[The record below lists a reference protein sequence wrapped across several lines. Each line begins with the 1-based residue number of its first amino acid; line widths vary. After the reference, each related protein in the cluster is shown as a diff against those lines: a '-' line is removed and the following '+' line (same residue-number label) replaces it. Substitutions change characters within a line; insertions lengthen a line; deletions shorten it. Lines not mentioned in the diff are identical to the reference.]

1 MSSTPKMVR
10 GFVAYPSAR
19 MGGARPNAARRFLS
33 DLGGWLLYLG
43 AMIGLVLMLPA
54 QAFMPG
60 TRIFV
65 FALGA
70 LGLWRYS
77 LRALHFLR
85 SMVFLH
91 WAFPRARR
99 AASRAGAAAAPSHVY
114 LLVTSFRIETLTTA
128 LVYQAAIEE
137 AIECGRPA
145 TVVASIVEMADQRL
159 ILALWEQLAPPERV
173 RLKIVRIPGTGK
185 RDALAQGFRCISRD
199 MPDAHAVVAVIDG
212 DTVLEKGVIA
222 KTAPFLATMPSVG
235 GLTTNEYCDVDG
247 SYTMSEWHKLRFA
260 QRHMNMCS
268 MALGR
273 RVLTLTGRMS
283 LFRASIVTDPRFI
296 DDVQNDAVEHWR
308 LGRFKF
314 LTGDDKSTWYS
325 LMRLGWDTWYVPD
338 AAVRTLESPPDPK
351 FLKAS
356 RKLMFRWYGNSLRQN
371 GRALK
376 LGPRQLGWFTYYVLL
391 DQRVLMW
398 TGLLGLAMA
407 IVASIK
413 FSIVYMLTFLL
424 WVGITRF
431 VMSLLLLASG
441 HRIGPAF
448 PLLLYYN
455 QVVGSLVKIFVFFRL
470 DQQSWTRQKTTLDR
484 DLGAF
489 QRRFNHWSS
498 WAMTF
503 SAASVFA
510 AIVMCLLDA

>member
-1 MSSTPKMVR
+1 MPSLHNTTR
-10 GFVAYPSAR
+10 GFVDPSAFS
-19 MGGARPNAARRFLS
+19 GGPPTHAVRRFLS
-33 DLGGWLLYLG
+33 DLGGWLLYISAL
-43 AMIGLVLMLPA
+43 MGLALMLPGE
-54 QAFMPG
+54 AFTPG
-60 TRIFV
+60 THVFV
-65 FALGA
+65 FALGV

-77 LRALHFLR
+77 LRALHFVRAML
-85 SMVFLH
+85 FLH

-99 AASRAGAAAAPSHVY
+99 QVTRMGEAAMPSHVY
-114 LLVTSFRIETLTTA
+114 LLITSFRIETFTTA
-128 LVYQAAIEE
+128 MVYQAAIEE

-159 ILALWEQLAPPERV
+159 ILALWEHLDPPERV
-173 RLKIVRIPGTGK
+173 SLKLVRIPGTGK

-199 MPDAHAVVAVIDG
+199 MPDEDAVVAVIDG
-212 DTVLEKGVIA
+212 DTVLEKGAVARI
-222 KTAPFLATMPSVG
+222 APFLKLMPSVG
-235 GLTTNEYCDVDG
+235 GLTTNEHCEVAG
-247 SYTMSEWHKLRFA
+247 SYVMSEWHKLRFA

-283 LFRASIVTDPRFI
+283 MFRASIVTDRSFI
-296 DDVQNDAVEHWR
+296 DDVQNDALDHWR

-325 LMRLGWDTWYVPD
+325 LMRLGWDTYYVPD
-338 AAVRTLESPPDPK
+338 ATVRTLESPPDPR

-371 GRALK
+371 GRALQ
-376 LGPRQLGWFTYYVLL
+376 LGPSQLGWFTYYVLL

-407 IVASIK
+407 IAASIK
-413 FSIVYMLTFLL
+413 FSMVYMLTFLL
-424 WVGITRF
+424 WVGITRL
-431 VMSLLLLASG
+431 VMSLLLLVSG

-470 DQQSWTRQKTTLDR
+470 DQQSWTRQKTTLNR
-484 DLGAF
+484 ELSAF
-489 QRRFNHWSS
+489 HHRFNRWSS

-510 AIVMCLLDA
+510 AAVMCLLDL